1 MACYFRRHRRV
12 YLALV
17 VSLALPVGAVYGAD
31 PRTRDL
37 EAPTVEVIG
46 TTPIPGLGTPKDQ
59 VPANVQSVTGDHV
72 REQQSINLPE
82 FMNRA
87 MPSVSVSDIQNNPF
101 QQNVNYRGFSA
112 SPLLGAPQG
121 LSVFQDG
128 VRINEPFGDI
138 VNWDLIPLNA
148 ISSMTIVPGS
158 NPVFGLNTLGGAIEI
173 RTKSGRTDPGFEAEA
188 YGGSWGRRSA
198 NASWGG
204 GSADK
209 LDYFIAGNWFEEDGW
224 RDSSPTKVRQIFA
237 KIGHQTAD
245 SDIDLAITHA
255 NTNLTGNGVVP
266 QSMLDQ
272 RREQVYTVPDNTR
285 NQMTMFNL
293 TGSQW
298 LNDKFLLS
306 GLVYHRVNKT
316 RTLNGDVND
325 DFEEG
330 DNDAAGGGT
339 CAGVGCN
346 ADTAVSNRTTTKQT
360 SDGVGVQGSWI
371 IDKNT
376 LAVGSTYDWSH
387 SDFTQSSQ
395 LGIFRSASDRSVLE
409 TGPEDTENALKGRTK
424 TWSLYATDT
433 WNLTKELAAT
443 LSGRFNHTMI
453 TNTDELNST
462 PPNLDGDFTYTKFNP
477 AVGLTYQI
485 TPMLGTYAGWNQGS
499 RAPSPIEL
507 GCADPANPCT
517 LPNALASDPYL
528 KQVVTQTFEA
538 GFRGKLSTSVNWNA
552 GVYRSVNKDD
562 ILFVGTT
569 TSAGYFTNFG
579 KTRRQGAELGLDG
592 DFGRFNWSINYSYVQ
607 ATFRSSA
614 CLVSENNSSA
624 GSFADCPSADNNLI
638 QVTSGNKIPGI
649 PEHQLKLIGDYRVTD
664 KWLVGGMIVAFSD
677 QYALGN
683 ENNQHQA
690 GVNFNG
696 DNFEGSGKVPG
707 YAVFNLNTRFKL
719 DSNWELFGKIDNVFD
734 KEYSSG
740 AILAANS
747 FDAGGNF
754 QTNSDD
760 WRHETFYA
768 PGAPRAFW
776 VGVKYT
782 MGQNKK

>member
-1 MACYFRRHRRV
+1 
-12 YLALV
+12 
-17 VSLALPVGAVYGAD
+17 
-31 PRTRDL
+31 
-37 EAPTVEVIG
+37 
-46 TTPIPGLGTPKDQ
+46 
-59 VPANVQSVTGDHV
+59 
-72 REQQSINLPE
+72 
-82 FMNRA
+82 
-87 MPSVSVSDIQNNPF
+87 
-101 QQNVNYRGFSA
+101 
-112 SPLLGAPQG
+112 
-121 LSVFQDG
+121 
-128 VRINEPFGDI
+128 
-138 VNWDLIPLNA
+138 
-148 ISSMTIVPGS
+148 
-158 NPVFGLNTLGGAIEI
+158 
-173 RTKSGRTDPGFEAEA
+173 
-188 YGGSWGRRSA
+188 
-198 NASWGG
+198 
-204 GSADK
+204 
-209 LDYFIAGNWFEEDGW
+209 
-224 RDSSPTKVRQIFA
+224 
-237 KIGHQTAD
+237 
-245 SDIDLAITHA
+245 
-255 NTNLTGNGVVP
+255 
-266 QSMLDQ
+266 
-272 RREQVYTVPDNTR
+272 
-285 NQMTMFNL
+285 
-293 TGSQW
+293 
-298 LNDKFLLS
+298 
-306 GLVYHRVNKT
+306 
-316 RTLNGDVND
+316 
-325 DFEEG
+325 
-330 DNDAAGGGT
+330 
-339 CAGVGCN
+339 
-346 ADTAVSNRTTTKQT
+346 
-360 SDGVGVQGSWI
+360 
-371 IDKNT
+371 
-376 LAVGSTYDWSH
+376 
-387 SDFTQSSQ
+387 
-395 LGIFRSASDRSVLE
+395 
-409 TGPEDTENALKGRTK
+409 
-424 TWSLYATDT
+424 
-433 WNLTKELAAT
+433 
-443 LSGRFNHTMI
+443 
-453 TNTDELNST
+453 
-462 PPNLDGDFTYTKFNP
+462 
-477 AVGLTYQI
+477 
-485 TPMLGTYAGWNQGS
+485 MLGTYAGWNQGS

-538 GFRGKLSTSVNWNA
+538 GFRGKLSSSVNWNA

-707 YAVFNLNTRFKL
+707 YAVLNLNTRFKL

-747 FDAGGNF
+747 FDSAGNF